1 MQPFI
6 TIIFFIFFNNF
17 LLAQE
22 PHDDNLKGKNLI
34 CFNNSFS
41 VDDWGIKFLVDKKVI
56 LYSLDKSLYE
66 IYQYQRTYRTNL
78 RNIII
83 SKDQKIEYIINRSR
97 LTLGNKKC
105 KLVTVDPLILLKK
118 KILDLKLKR
127 KKENRI

>member
-1 MQPFI
+1 MQSFL
-6 TIIFFIFFNNF
+6 TLIFFIFFCNF

-34 CFNNSFS
+34 CFNNSLS
-41 VDDWGIKFLVDKKVI
+41 VDDWGVKFLIDKKVV

-78 RNIII
+78 KDIIV

-105 KLVTVDPLILLKK
+105 KLVKGDPLILLNK

-127 KKENRI
+127 KKKNKI

>member
-1 MQPFI
+1 MQSFI
-6 TIIFFIFFNNF
+6 TLIVFIFLNNL

-22 PHDDNLKGKNLI
+22 PHDDDLKGKNLI
-34 CFNNSFS
+34 CFNNSLS
-41 VDDWGIKFLVDKKVI
+41 VDDWGVKFLIDKKVV

-78 RNIII
+78 KDIIV

-105 KLVTVDPLILLKK
+105 KLVKGDPLILLNK

-127 KKENRI
+127 KKKNKI

>member
-1 MQPFI
+1 M
-6 TIIFFIFFNNF
+6 
-17 LLAQE
+17 
-22 PHDDNLKGKNLI
+22 
-34 CFNNSFS
+34 
-41 VDDWGIKFLVDKKVI
+41 DDWGLKFLIDKKVI

-105 KLVTVDPLILLKK
+105 KLVNGDPLILLQQ
-118 KILDLKLKR
+118 KILDMKLKR
-127 KKENRI
+127 KQGNRI

>member
-1 MQPFI
+1 MQSFI
-6 TIIFFIFFNNF
+6 TLIFFIFLNNL

-22 PHDDNLKGKNLI
+22 PHDDDLKGKNLI
-34 CFNNSFS
+34 CFNNSLS
-41 VDDWGIKFLVDKKVI
+41 VDDWGVKFLIDKKVV

-78 RNIII
+78 KDIIV

-105 KLVTVDPLILLKK
+105 KLVKGDPLILLNK

-127 KKENRI
+127 KKKNKI